1 MSLKDRIKL
10 KKEAR
15 NLAAKTEY
23 IISVDKVAKAITKM
37 NSAEDLGNITR
48 EFAKFLNSLEAK
60 NAKIVFSGEFDMG
73 QKTLLNCILSSFLED
88 DSDEVDAEVSAED
101 VLDSKLIQ
109 KRRSLKSKLAVKK
122 DEEEE

>member
-1 MSLKDRIKL
+1 
-10 KKEAR
+10 
-15 NLAAKTEY
+15 
-23 IISVDKVAKAITKM
+23 
-37 NSAEDLGNITR
+37 
-48 EFAKFLNSLEAK
+48 
-60 NAKIVFSGEFDMG
+60 MG